1 MELEFIALGNLAV
14 SKSNMRYARKAPDVS
29 DILPTVRARGVLQPI
44 LVRPSGAPGEDGQHY
59 EIVAGCRRFHAAL
72 IVAAEREEAR
82 IGAGEPD
89 GPDGPESG
97 AGMLPCA
104 VLDETDDASAVEAS
118 LIENIARLDPDEVS
132 RWACFTRLVKE
143 GRSIAEIGA
152 TFGLP
157 DLAVR
162 RALALGNLLPRIRD
176 MYRREEI
183 DAVTIRHLTL
193 ASKSRQ
199 KAWLALV
206 DDPDAYAPRGHQLKS
221 WLLGG
226 SSIST
231 RHALFDVAASGLA
244 TVSDLFGEDAYFAES
259 EAFWTLQNAAI
270 AERRAALIDAG
281 WSDAVIVPA
290 DEHFHSWEYEKTAK
304 RKGGR
309 VYLDVRG
316 NGEVVVHEG
325 YLSRKE
331 AARLAK
337 SGNAGPEGEG
347 DKPVRAELTS
357 LTQTYVDLHR
367 HAAVRTEL
375 LGSPRLALRLMVAH
389 VIAGSALW
397 RVLPE
402 PQAVKSDAVRQSLD
416 ESRAEAVFDA
426 RRREVLAALGL
437 DGDDATVSS
446 SGYGHGA
453 PGRNVRSLLARLV
466 PLPDAEVLDVLALV
480 MGETLAAGTP
490 EIEVLGPMLGLSMA
504 DWWEADDAFLDGLR
518 DREVL
523 LAMVAEVAGEQ
534 IAAANAKEKGKTLK
548 AIIRAHLAGEGGRTK
563 KEGWVP
569 RWMAFPPS
577 AYTPRGGVGTV
588 AAHARAFAE
597 PDGESPD
604 GEPEEDEEGPASEA
618 DEADG
623 SGTPDAEMPDGDSPE
638 SGVTDPEFDPGTGGG
653 GERLAA

>member
-1 MELEFIALGNLAV
+1 MKLEFIALGNLSV

-44 LVRPSGAPGEDGQHY
+44 LVRPSNQPGEEGQCY
-59 EIVAGCRRFHAAL
+59 EIVAGCRRFHAAR

-82 IGAGEPD
+82 IGAGELDEPGGPD
-89 GPDGPESG
+89 GPDSG
-97 AGMLPCA
+97 AAMLPCA

-143 GRSIAEIGA
+143 GRSIAEIGS

-162 RALALGNLLPRIRD
+162 RALALGNLLPRIRE

-221 WLLGG
+221 WLFNGA
-226 SSIST
+226 SIPA
-231 RHALFDVAASGLA
+231 RHALFDLAASGLA

-259 EAFWTLQNAAI
+259 EAFWALQNAAI

-281 WSDAVIVPA
+281 WSDAVIVSA

-331 AARLAK
+331 EARLAK
-337 SGNAGPEGEG
+337 GGNAGPEGEG

-367 HAAVRTEL
+367 HATVRTEL
-375 LGSPRLALRLMVAH
+375 LASPRLALRLMVAH
-389 VIAGSALW
+389 VIAGSPLW
-397 RVLPE
+397 RVQPE

-416 ESRAEAVFDA
+416 ECRAESVFDA

-437 DGDDATVSS
+437 GGDDATVTG
-446 SGYGHGA
+446 SGYGA
-453 PGRNVRSLLARLV
+453 PGRNVRSLLARIV
-466 PLPDAEVLDVLALV
+466 QLPDAEVLDVLALV

-504 DWWEADDAFLDGLR
+504 DWWEADDAFLDGLH

-577 AYTPRGGVGTV
+577 AYTLRGGVGTV
-588 AAHARAFAE
+588 AAHARAMTAME
-597 PDGESPD
+597 DVGKDAGESD
-604 GEPEEDEEGPASEA
+604 GCERASDPTDAALDAEVPV
-618 DEADG
+618 ELVGADG
-623 SGTPDAEMPDGDSPE
+623 SPSDQ
-638 SGVTDPEFDPGTGGG
+638 VTTQQ
-653 GERLAA
+653 AA

>member
-1 MELEFIALGNLAV
+1 MKLEFIALGNLAV

-44 LVRPSGAPGEDGQHY
+44 LVRPTSAPGEDGQHY

-72 IVAAEREEAR
+72 IVAAERKDAR

-89 GPDGPESG
+89 RPYGSDGLESS
-97 AGMLPCA
+97 AAMLPCA
-104 VLDETDDASAVEAS
+104 VLDEADDASAVEAS

-162 RALALGNLLPRIRD
+162 RALALGNLLPRIRE

-183 DAVTIRHLTL
+183 DAVTVRHLTL

-226 SSIST
+226 ASIST

-244 TVSDLFGEDAYFAES
+244 TVFDLFGEDAYFAES
-259 EAFWTLQNAAI
+259 EAFWALQDAAI

-281 WSDAVIVPA
+281 WSDAVIVPP

-325 YLSRKE
+325 YLSCKE

-337 SGNAGPEGEG
+337 DGNTGPEGEG

-389 VIAGSALW
+389 VIAGSSLW
-397 RVLPE
+397 RVQPE

-416 ESRAEAVFDA
+416 ECRAESVFDA
-426 RRREVLAALGL
+426 RRREVLAALDL

-446 SGYGHGA
+446 SGYGYGA

-466 PLPDAEVLDVLALV
+466 PLPDAEVLDILALV

-548 AIIRAHLAGEGGRTK
+548 AIIRAHLAGEGSRTK

-569 RWMAFPPS
+569 RWMAFPPT
-577 AYTPRGGVGTV
+577 AYTPRGGRRHGGGSC
-588 AAHARAFAE
+588 A
-597 PDGESPD
+597 
-604 GEPEEDEEGPASEA
+604 GPC
-618 DEADG
+618 
-623 SGTPDAEMPDGDSPE
+623 
-638 SGVTDPEFDPGTGGG
+638 GTGGRIGRG
-653 GERLAA
+653 GGTGRRC

>member
-1 MELEFIALGNLAV
+1 MKLEFIALGNLSV

-44 LVRPSGAPGEDGQHY
+44 LVRPSGAPGEGGQHY

-72 IVAAEREEAR
+72 IVVAEREEAR
-82 IGAGEPD
+82 IGGGEPD
-89 GPDGPESG
+89 EPDGPESG
-97 AGMLPCA
+97 AAMLPCA
-104 VLDETDDASAVEAS
+104 VLDEADDASAVEAS

-143 GRSIAEIGA
+143 GRSIAEIGS

-226 SSIST
+226 ASIST

-244 TVSDLFGEDAYFAES
+244 TVSDLFGEDAYFAEC
-259 EAFWTLQNAAI
+259 EAFWVLQNAAI
-270 AERRAALIDAG
+270 EERRAALIGAG
-281 WSDAVIVPA
+281 WSDAVIVPVG
-290 DEHFHSWEYEKTAK
+290 EHFHSWEYEKTAK

-337 SGNAGPEGEG
+337 AGNAGPDGKG

-397 RVLPE
+397 RVQPE

-416 ESRAEAVFDA
+416 ESRAESVFDA
-426 RRREVLAALGL
+426 RRRGVIAALGL
-437 DGDDATVSS
+437 DGEDATVTG
-446 SGYGHGA
+446 SGYGYGA

-466 PLPDAEVLDVLALV
+466 PLPDAEVLDILALV

-504 DWWEADDAFLDGLR
+504 DWWQADDAFLDGLR

-534 IAAANAKEKGKTLK
+534 IAAANAKEKGTTLK
-548 AIIRAHLAGEGGRTK
+548 AIIRAHLAGEDGRTK

-588 AAHARAFAE
+588 AAHARAMAAME
-597 PDGESPD
+597 DVGKDAGESD
-604 GEPEEDEEGPASEA
+604 GCERAFDPTDAALEA
-618 DEADG
+618 ELPVELVGADG
-623 SGTPDAEMPDGDSPE
+623 SPPDQ
-638 SGVTDPEFDPGTGGG
+638 VTTQQV
-653 GERLAA
+653 A

>member
-1 MELEFIALGNLAV
+1 MKLEFIALGNLAV

-44 LVRPSGAPGEDGQHY
+44 LVRPTSAPGEDGQHY

-89 GPDGPESG
+89 GPESG
-97 AGMLPCA
+97 AAMLPCA
-104 VLDETDDASAVEAS
+104 VLDEADDASAVEAS

-162 RALALGNLLPRIRD
+162 RALALGNLLPRIRE

-193 ASKSRQ
+193 ASKRRQ

-244 TVSDLFGEDAYFAES
+244 TVSDLFGEDAYFADC

-270 AERRAALIDAG
+270 EERRSELINAG

-337 SGNAGPEGEG
+337 GGNAASEGEG

-397 RVLPE
+397 RVQPE

-416 ESRAEAVFDA
+416 ECRAEAVFDA

-437 DGDDATVSS
+437 GGDDATVTG
-446 SGYGHGA
+446 SGYGA
-453 PGRNVRSLLARLV
+453 PGRNVCSLFARLV
-466 PLPDAEVLDVLALV
+466 PLPDAEVLDILTLV

-490 EIEVLGPMLGLSMA
+490 EIEVVGPMLGLSMA

-577 AYTPRGGVGTV
+577 AYKPRGGVGTL
-588 AAHARAFAE
+588 AAHARATAAME
-597 PDGESPD
+597 
-604 GEPEEDEEGPASEA
+604 EPEKVAEEGDASQ
-618 DEADG
+618 
-623 SGTPDAEMPDGDSPE
+623 PE
-638 SGVTDPEFDPGTGGG
+638 SGSFLAPELISVADTEAGDGSTSDQITAQQ
-653 GERLAA
+653 AA

>member
-1 MELEFIALGNLAV
+1 MKLEFIALGNLAV

-44 LVRPSGAPGEDGQHY
+44 LVRPTGAPGEDGQYY
-59 EIVAGCRRFHAAL
+59 EIVAGCRRFHAAR
-72 IVAAEREEAR
+72 IVAAEREEAG
-82 IGAGEPD
+82 IGASQPD
-89 GPDGPESG
+89 GSDGPEGPDSG
-97 AGMLPCA
+97 AAMLPCA
-104 VLDETDDASAVEAS
+104 VLDEADDASAVEAS

-132 RWACFTRLVKE
+132 RWASFTRLVKE
-143 GRSIAEIGA
+143 GRSIGEIGS

-176 MYRREEI
+176 MYRREAI
-183 DAVTIRHLTL
+183 DAVTIRYLTL

-226 SSIST
+226 ASIST
-231 RHALFDVAASGLA
+231 RHALFDFAASGLA
-244 TVSDLFGEDAYFAES
+244 TVSDLFGENAYFAEC
-259 EAFWTLQNAAI
+259 EAFWALQNAPI
-270 AERRAALIDAG
+270 EERRATLIDAG
-281 WSDAVIVPA
+281 WSDAMIVPA

-309 VYLDVRG
+309 VYLDVQG
-316 NGEVVVHEG
+316 TDEVVVHEG
-325 YLSRKE
+325 YLSRKD

-337 SGNAGPEGEG
+337 DGTPGPEGERG
-347 DKPVRAELTS
+347 KPVRAELTS
-357 LTQTYVDLHR
+357 LTQTYVELHR

-397 RVLPE
+397 RVQPE
-402 PQAVKSDAVRQSLD
+402 PQAVKSDAVRVSLD

-426 RRREVLAALGL
+426 RRREVLALLGL
-437 DGDDATVSS
+437 DADEATVTGSG
-446 SGYGHGA
+446 GYG
-453 PGRNVRSLLARLV
+453 GRHRSICALLARLTT
-466 PLPDAEVLDVLALV
+466 LADGDVLDLLTLV
-480 MGETLAAGTP
+480 MGETLAARSP
-490 EIEVLGPMLGLSMA
+490 EVEAVGSLLGFSMA
-504 DWWEADDAFLDGLR
+504 DWWEADAAFLDTLR

-534 IAAANAKEKGKTLK
+534 VAAANAREKGKALK

-563 KEGWVP
+563 CEGWVP
-569 RWMAFPPS
+569 RWMVFPPS
-577 AYTPRGGVGTV
+577 SYTERGGVGTV
-588 AAHARAFAE
+588 AARARAFAR
-597 PDGESPD
+597 
-604 GEPEEDEEGPASEA
+604 PASEA
-618 DEADG
+618 DD
-623 SGTPDAEMPDGDSPE
+623 SNMPDGVSPE
-638 SGVTDPEFDPGTGGG
+638 SDVTDPDFDSVTS
-653 GERLAA
+653 

>member
-1 MELEFIALGNLAV
+1 MKLEFIALGNLAV

-44 LVRPSGAPGEDGQHY
+44 LVRPTGQPGEDGQHY

-72 IVAAEREEAR
+72 IVAAEREEIR

-89 GPDGPESG
+89 APDEPDGPESG
-97 AGMLPCA
+97 AAMLPCA
-104 VLDETDDASAVEAS
+104 VLEEADDASAVEAS

-176 MYRREEI
+176 MYRRGEI

-244 TVSDLFGEDAYFAES
+244 TVADLFGEDAYFAES
-259 EAFWTLQNAAI
+259 EAFWALQNAAI

-290 DEHFHSWEYEKTAK
+290 DEHFHSWEYEKISK

-316 NGEVVVHEG
+316 TGEVVVHEG

-331 AARLAK
+331 AARLANG
-337 SGNAGPEGEG
+337 GNAGPEGER

-367 HAAVRTEL
+367 HAAVRAEL

-397 RVLPE
+397 RVQPE

-416 ESRAEAVFDA
+416 ECRAESVFDA

-437 DGDDATVSS
+437 DGDDATVTPSVTS
-446 SGYGHGA
+446 SGYGYGA

-466 PLPDAEVLDVLALV
+466 QLPDAEVLDILALV

-504 DWWEADDAFLDGLR
+504 DWWQADDAFLDGLR

-577 AYTPRGGVGTV
+577 AYTPRGGGDTV
-588 AAHARAFAE
+588 AAHARAMAAME
-597 PDGESPD
+597 DVGKDAGESD
-604 GEPEEDEEGPASEA
+604 GCERASDPTDAALDAEVPV
-618 DEADG
+618 ELVGADG
-623 SGTPDAEMPDGDSPE
+623 SPSDQ
-638 SGVTDPEFDPGTGGG
+638 VTTKQ
-653 GERLAA
+653 AA

>member
-1 MELEFIALGNLAV
+1 MKLEFIALGNLSV

-44 LVRPSGAPGEDGQHY
+44 LVRPSGEPSEDGQHY

-72 IVAAEREEAR
+72 IVDREREVTR
-82 IGAGEPD
+82 KGAGEPD
-89 GPDGPESG
+89 SPDSG
-97 AGMLPCA
+97 AAMLACA
-104 VLDETDDASAVEAS
+104 VLDEADDASAVEAS

-132 RWACFTRLVKE
+132 RWACFTRLVKQ
-143 GRSIAEIGA
+143 GRGIAEIGA

-183 DAVTIRHLTL
+183 DLVTIRHLTL
-193 ASKSRQ
+193 ASKSQQ

-221 WLLGG
+221 FLFNGAA
-226 SSIST
+226 IST
-231 RHALFDVAASGLA
+231 RYALFAVEASGLA
-244 TVSDLFGEDAYFAES
+244 VVSDLFGEDAYFVEAEP
-259 EAFWTLQNAAI
+259 FWALQNAAI
-270 AERRAALIDAG
+270 EQRRSALIDAG
-281 WSDAVIVPA
+281 WSDVAIVPPE
-290 DEHFHSWEYEKTAK
+290 EHFRSWEYEKTAK

-309 VYLDVRG
+309 VYLDVRSS
-316 NGEVVVHEG
+316 GEVVVHEG
-325 YLSRKE
+325 YLLRKE
-331 AARLAK
+331 AARLERGGDQGTIDGDGG
-337 SGNAGPEGEG
+337 GN
-347 DKPVRAELTS
+347 KPVRAELTS

-375 LGSPRLALRLMVAH
+375 LGSPRLALRLLVAH

-397 RVLPE
+397 RVQPE
-402 PQAVKSDAVRQSLD
+402 PQSVKSDALRQSLD
-416 ESRAEAVFDA
+416 ESRAEAVFNA
-426 RRREVLAALGL
+426 KRREVLGALGL
-437 DGDDATVSS
+437 VGDDSTVTGRGY
-446 SGYGHGA
+446 GYGHAKGA
-453 PGRNVRSLLARLV
+453 AGRSICHLLARLV
-466 PLPDAEVLDVLALV
+466 PLPDADVLDILALV

-504 DWWEADDAFLDGLR
+504 DWWQADDAFLEGLR

-548 AIIRAHLAGEGGRTK
+548 GIIRAHLAGEGGRTK

-569 RWMAFPPS
+569 RWMAFPPT

-588 AAHARAFAE
+588 AAHARAFSAPEAE
-597 PDGESPD
+597 MQTQDGA
-604 GEPEEDEEGPASEA
+604 EEAELAPGSEN
-618 DEADG
+618 DG
-623 SGTPDAEMPDGDSPE
+623 SAAPNGDSLGT
-638 SGVTDPEFDPGTGGG
+638 SVTVPEFDSGTGEGG
-653 GERLAA
+653 GRLAA

>member
-104 VLDETDDASAVEAS
+104 VLDEADDASAVEAS

-162 RALALGNLLPRIRD
+162 RALALGNLLPRIRE

-193 ASKSRQ
+193 ASKNRQ

-226 SSIST
+226 ASIST

-244 TVSDLFGEDAYFAES
+244 TVSDLFGEDAYFANC
-259 EAFWTLQNAAI
+259 EAFWTLQNSAI
-270 AERRAALIDAG
+270 EERRNELINAG
-281 WSDAVIVPA
+281 WSDAVVVPP

-309 VYLDVRG
+309 VYFDVRG

-331 AARLAK
+331 AVRLAK
-337 SGNAGPEGEG
+337 GGNAGPEGEG

-375 LGSPRLALRLMVAH
+375 LGNPRLALRLMVAH

-397 RVLPE
+397 RVQPE

-416 ESRAEAVFDA
+416 ECRAESVFDA

-437 DGDDATVSS
+437 DGDDATITS
-446 SGYGHGA
+446 SGYGYGA

-466 PLPDAEVLDVLALV
+466 PLSDAEVLDILALV

-490 EIEVLGPMLGLSMA
+490 EIEVLGPMLGLLMA
-504 DWWEADDAFLDGLR
+504 DWWQADDAFLDGLR

-563 KEGWVP
+563 NEGWVP
-569 RWMAFPPS
+569 RWMTFPPS

-588 AAHARAFAE
+588 AAHARAMAAME
-597 PDGESPD
+597 DVGKDTGESD
-604 GEPEEDEEGPASEA
+604 GCERASDLTDAALDAEVPV
-618 DEADG
+618 ELVGADG
-623 SGTPDAEMPDGDSPE
+623 SPSD
-638 SGVTDPEFDPGTGGG
+638 
-653 GERLAA
+653 RLTAQQAA

>member
-1 MELEFIALGNLAV
+1 V
-14 SKSNMRYARKAPDVS
+14 
-29 DILPTVRARGVLQPI
+29 Q
-44 LVRPSGAPGEDGQHY
+44 
-59 EIVAGCRRFHAAL
+59 
-72 IVAAEREEAR
+72 
-82 IGAGEPD
+82 
-89 GPDGPESG
+89 
-97 AGMLPCA
+97 
-104 VLDETDDASAVEAS
+104 
-118 LIENIARLDPDEVS
+118 
-132 RWACFTRLVKE
+132 
-143 GRSIAEIGA
+143 

-193 ASKSRQ
+193 ASKNRQ

-226 SSIST
+226 ASIST

-259 EAFWTLQNAAI
+259 EAFWALQDAAI
-270 AERRAALIDAG
+270 AERRAAFIDAG
-281 WSDAVIVPA
+281 WSDAVIVPP

-316 NGEVVVHEG
+316 NGEVIVHEG

-337 SGNAGPEGEG
+337 GGNKGPEGEG

-375 LGSPRLALRLMVAH
+375 LSSPRLALRLMVAH
-389 VIAGSALW
+389 GIAGSSLW
-397 RVLPE
+397 RVQPE

-416 ESRAEAVFDA
+416 ECRAESVFDA

-437 DGDDATVSS
+437 DGDDATVTG
-446 SGYGHGA
+446 SGYGA

-466 PLPDAEVLDVLALV
+466 PLPDAEVLDILALV

-588 AAHARAFAE
+588 AAHARATAAME
-597 PDGESPD
+597 
-604 GEPEEDEEGPASEA
+604 EPEEAAEESDASQ
-618 DEADG
+618 
-623 SGTPDAEMPDGDSPE
+623 PE
-638 SGVTDPEFDPGTGGG
+638 SGSFLAPELISVSETETGDGSTSDQMTAQQ
-653 GERLAA
+653 AA

>member
-1 MELEFIALGNLAV
+1 MKLEFIALGNLAV

-44 LVRPSGAPGEDGQHY
+44 LVRPSGAPGEGGQHY
-59 EIVAGCRRFHAAL
+59 EIVAGCRRFHAAR
-72 IVAAEREEAR
+72 IVAAEREQAR
-82 IGAGEPD
+82 IGAGELDEPGGPD
-89 GPDGPESG
+89 GPDSG
-97 AGMLPCA
+97 AAMLPCA
-104 VLDETDDASAVEAS
+104 VLDEADDASAVEAS

-193 ASKSRQ
+193 ASKNRQ

-226 SSIST
+226 ASIST

-259 EAFWTLQNAAI
+259 EAFWALQDAAI
-270 AERRAALIDAG
+270 AERRAAFIDAG
-281 WSDAVIVPA
+281 WSDAVIVPP

-316 NGEVVVHEG
+316 NGEVIVHEG

-337 SGNAGPEGEG
+337 GGNKGPEGEG

-375 LGSPRLALRLMVAH
+375 LSSPRLALRLMVAH
-389 VIAGSALW
+389 GIAGSSLG
-397 RVLPE
+397 RVQPE

-416 ESRAEAVFDA
+416 ECRAESVFDA

-437 DGDDATVSS
+437 DGDDATVTG
-446 SGYGHGA
+446 SGYGA

-466 PLPDAEVLDVLALV
+466 PLPDAEVLDILALV

-534 IAAANAKEKGKTLK
+534 IADANAKEKGKTLK

-588 AAHARAFAE
+588 AAHARATAAME
-597 PDGESPD
+597 
-604 GEPEEDEEGPASEA
+604 EPEEAAEESDASQ
-618 DEADG
+618 
-623 SGTPDAEMPDGDSPE
+623 PE
-638 SGVTDPEFDPGTGGG
+638 SGSFLAPELISVSETETGDGSTSDQMTAQQ
-653 GERLAA
+653 AA

>member
-1 MELEFIALGNLAV
+1 MKLEFIALGNLAV

-29 DILPTVRARGVLQPI
+29 DILSTVRARGVLQPI
-44 LVRPSGAPGEDGQHY
+44 LVRPSGQPGEEGQHY

-82 IGAGEPD
+82 IGAGDPDEPD

-97 AGMLPCA
+97 AAMLPCA

-193 ASKSRQ
+193 ASKNRQ

-221 WLLGG
+221 WVFNG

-259 EAFWTLQNAAI
+259 EAFWALQNAAI

-337 SGNAGPEGEG
+337 GGNAGPVGEG

-397 RVLPE
+397 RVQPE

-416 ESRAEAVFDA
+416 ECRAESVFDA

-437 DGDDATVSS
+437 DGDDATVAS
-446 SGYGHGA
+446 SGYGYGA

-466 PLPDAEVLDVLALV
+466 PLPDAEVLDILALV

-490 EIEVLGPMLGLSMA
+490 EIEVLGSMLGLSMA
-504 DWWEADDAFLDGLR
+504 DWWAADDAFLDGLR

-534 IAAANAKEKGKTLK
+534 IAAANTKEKGKTLK

-588 AAHARAFAE
+588 AAHARAMAAME
-597 PDGESPD
+597 DVGKDAGESD
-604 GEPEEDEEGPASEA
+604 GCERASDPTDA
-618 DEADG
+618 AL
-623 SGTPDAEMPDGDSPE
+623 DAEVPVELVGADRSP
-638 SGVTDPEFDPGTGGG
+638 SDQVTTQQ
-653 GERLAA
+653 AA